1 MDTYRYNSTSS
12 YAQRP
17 AASVRMAGA
26 QASAADRL
34 WAAPASRGTRRS
46 ATGTGHASVGA
57 ERRARAR
64 TRRSNFMRYATDNRV
79 VQTLYA
85 ITTGPWRFAFYG
97 AVALAVAVSIYFP
110 ARDYYAAYRTGD
122 ILSRQ
127 LEVREA
133 YNKELEAKVD
143 KLLSTEGIKE
153 TARKKLGLVM
163 PGEHAVEVIG
173 IDDDTSS
180 SDSGQSSGNSPANDA
195 DDAAASS
202 KAASS
207 AKKTNGTDGANG
219 AARAADAQGNQGA
232 SADAKDQANSA
243 ADAGTADAAGSTAD
257 QADASK
263 GKTGDAASDDA
274 QSAPSTSA
282 EVEAA
287 ERAVAED
294 APWYIHVLDALFFY
308 QGVEGQTVSSTG
320 E

>member
-17 AASVRMAGA
+17 AASERMAGA

-46 ATGTGHASVGA
+46 AAGTGHASVGA

-143 KLLSTEGIKE
+143 KLLSTEGIEE

-163 PGEHAVEVIG
+163 NITDLGADRSML
-173 IDDDTSS
+173 DDLVKSTLVM
-180 SDSGQSSGNSPANDA
+180 
-195 DDAAASS
+195 
-202 KAASS
+202 
-207 AKKTNGTDGANG
+207 
-219 AARAADAQGNQGA
+219 QGGY
-232 SADAKDQANSA
+232 K
-243 ADAGTADAAGSTAD
+243 
-257 QADASK
+257 
-263 GKTGDAASDDA
+263 
-274 QSAPSTSA
+274 
-282 EVEAA
+282 
-287 ERAVAED
+287 
-294 APWYIHVLDALFFY
+294 VLTKEEIRQIFEESL
-308 QGVEGQTVSSTG
+308 
-320 E
+320 